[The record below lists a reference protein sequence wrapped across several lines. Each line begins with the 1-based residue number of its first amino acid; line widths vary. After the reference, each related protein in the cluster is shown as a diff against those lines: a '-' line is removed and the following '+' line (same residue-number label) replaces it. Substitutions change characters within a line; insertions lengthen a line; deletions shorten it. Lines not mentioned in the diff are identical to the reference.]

1 MFSFVWKWINDRW
14 PLSPVIR
21 WSLDEEITG
30 GPRFVYADGSA
41 VLIVFL
47 LQALTGVMQIF
58 FYVPS
63 VDHAYNSISFLR
75 TEIPFGWLIHGLHYW
90 GANLMI
96 VLIAL
101 HMLRVFIWGAYK
113 NPRQLTWLMGV
124 ALVLITMAFS
134 MTGAPLHWDQRGY
147 WAGEVG
153 SSIAA
158 TTPVVGDLA
167 KRMLRGGEEMG
178 PLALSR
184 FFVVHTAILPGSLL
198 AIFMLHFISF
208 RRFGSV
214 GPWDQFKRKIT
225 GAFWPEQAFKDTI
238 AGTAIFLFM
247 IFLTAY
253 YPPVYSGQ
261 ADTLDTSY
269 IPKAEWNFLFLY
281 QALKYFE
288 GPLEPVGTVGVPA
301 FIVSLL
307 VLLPFIDRNPEHDP
321 FKRPFAMLC
330 GLVFVGAILT
340 LTLIGYYSPGFAQ
353 APANGPSAQVRPLPA
368 QTPAVAPAIKEIGPA
383 AVAEK
388 APEKLA
394 GPAAAVI
401 GSAERGAMLFKNICS
416 SCHGQAGTGK
426 VPNPGSEEGKV
437 PALAP
442 IEKSI
447 FNKDPRLFAEN
458 IDKYIQHG
466 SVPEGQKPALTMP
479 AFGDSNSLTQQEI
492 ANIEAYIMGLNNV
505 DRAAIINPGIQPRL
519 FFWLV
524 SGLYVLFALIIM
536 GNTRKNNDYID
547 DSAQGGTKKCR
558 Q

>member
-1 MFSFVWKWINDRW
+1 MFSFVWKWLNDRW

-21 WSLDEEITG
+21 WSLEEEITG

-63 VDHAYNSISFLR
+63 VDHAYNSIGFMR

-153 SSIAA
+153 TSIAA
-158 TTPVVGDLA
+158 TTPFVGDLA
-167 KRMLRGGEEMG
+167 KRMLRGGDEMG

-198 AIFMLHFISF
+198 AFFMLHFIAF

-214 GPWDQFKRKIT
+214 GPWDQFKRKLT
-225 GAFWPEQAFKDTI
+225 GNFWPEQAFKDTV
-238 AGTAIFLFM
+238 AGTAVLLFM
-247 IFLTAY
+247 LFLTVY
-253 YPPVYSGQ
+253 YPPAYSGQ

-307 VLLPFIDRNPEHDP
+307 VMLPFIDRNPEHDP
-321 FKRPFAMLC
+321 FKRPLAMLC
-330 GLVFVGAILT
+330 GLIFVGAILT

-353 APANGPSAQVRPLPA
+353 APANGASIQARPLSASAQIPA
-368 QTPAVAPAIKEIGPA
+368 ATPAIKE
-383 AVAEK
+383 K
-388 APEKLA
+388 APERLP

-401 GSAERGAMLFKNICS
+401 GSAERGAVLFASICS

-442 IEKSI
+442 IHKHVFST
-447 FNKDPRLFAEN
+447 DPKLFAEN
-458 IDKYIQHG
+458 IDIYIQHG
-466 SVPEGQKPALTMP
+466 SVPKGQRPALTMP
-479 AFGDSNSLTQQEI
+479 AFGASNSLTQQEI
-492 ANIEAYIMGLNNV
+492 ANIEAYVTGLNNV
-505 DRAAIINPGIQPRL
+505 DRAALINPGMQPRH

-524 SGLYVLFALIIM
+524 SGLYLIFALMVM
-536 GNTRKNNDYID
+536 GNTKKNDYID
-547 DSAQGGTKKCR
+547 DSAQGGTKKCH